1 MLRGKHMFFEKLVS
15 VLVVLFGIFLFAMGL
30 IFNINN
36 LWWHIAAGTDVITGV
51 VLLDGMSRGWL
62 L

>member
-1 MLRGKHMFFEKLVS
+1 MFFEKLVS
-15 VLVVLFGIFLFAMGL
+15 VLVVLFGIFLYITGITL
-30 IFNINN
+30 NIDS
-36 LWWHIAAGTDVITGV
+36 LLFDSAAGADVITGV

>member
-1 MLRGKHMFFEKLVS
+1 MFFEKLLS

-36 LWWHIAAGTDVITGV
+36 LWWHIATGAEVITGV
-51 VLLDGMSRGWL
+51 LLLDGVSRGWL